1 MKLLV
6 EQAAEAERALIGWRR
21 AAENRAVREK
31 ETVERD
37 LDIWKEP

>member
-6 EQAAEAERALIGWRR
+6 EQAAEAERALIGG
-21 AAENRAVREK
+21 AAPQRNRAVREK